1 MPSRVIKAMPPPQDV
16 MRRYGKVRTRSKTPA
31 PMAMVLLAACAM
43 LGLVMISVGSG
54 MATDLLGGIA
64 AAFGNSLTK
73 LTSQA
78 PATVPPSGVTLTT
91 PVLDVP
97 PNGGYTNQAAV
108 PIQGSVPSES
118 VGKSGYSIHVYIVG
132 KNGAQRQVATVK
144 VGGTTRFITPPLT
157 LTEGKNSFVATLV
170 APSGEGAPSPVVTYI
185 LDTTLP
191 NISISS
197 PGNGANVTTS
207 AVDVSGTTDPGI
219 TVSIRN
225 EESPGGGLNSE
236 VLGADGKF
244 KLTVPVVAGP
254 NTIDLTATDLA
265 GNVNTKG
272 ITVNR
277 NYGQLAAHLSATPS
291 KFKASSQTTVT
302 LTLHVTSFNGGP
314 LANAKVTFT
323 MAVQGLAPIV
333 SSELTTDAT
342 GTATWQ
348 VPVVGATHGTGQAS
362 VLVTSPGGDVVMAT
376 TTITTT

>member
-1 MPSRVIKAMPPPQDV
+1 M
-16 MRRYGKVRTRSKTPA
+16 
-31 PMAMVLLAACAM
+31 
-43 LGLVMISVGSG
+43 
-54 MATDLLGGIA
+54 
-64 AAFGNSLTK
+64 
-73 LTSQA
+73 
-78 PATVPPSGVTLTT
+78 
-91 PVLDVP
+91 
-97 PNGGYTNQAAV
+97 
-108 PIQGSVPSES
+108 
-118 VGKSGYSIHVYIVG
+118 
-132 KNGAQRQVATVK
+132 
-144 VGGTTRFITPPLT
+144 
-157 LTEGKNSFVATLV
+157 
-170 APSGEGAPSPVVTYI
+170 
-185 LDTTLP
+185 
-191 NISISS
+191 
-197 PGNGANVTTS
+197 
-207 AVDVSGTTDPGI
+207 
-219 TVSIRN
+219 
-225 EESPGGGLNSE
+225 
-236 VLGADGKF
+236 
-244 KLTVPVVAGP
+244 TVPVVAGP